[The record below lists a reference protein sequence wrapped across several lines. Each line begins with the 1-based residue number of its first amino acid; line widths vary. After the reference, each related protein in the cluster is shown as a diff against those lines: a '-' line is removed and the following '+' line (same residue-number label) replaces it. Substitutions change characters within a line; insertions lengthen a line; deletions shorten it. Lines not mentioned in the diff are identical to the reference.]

1 MLLPTAEELAAIKG
15 LDVAGYM
22 EPADEVGGD
31 YYDVL
36 AKNDSLK
43 IGIGDVTGHGLESG
57 VMMLMT
63 QSAVRALLNAELEE
77 PSRFMDV
84 VNQTIYGNAKRMQ
97 TGRTLTLSLLDYS
110 PSKNS
115 DGGGQLTV
123 SGYHEEVIIVRQN
136 GQVERLDTAELG
148 VPVGLVD
155 EMVDLVQ
162 RAEIK
167 LDPGDGI
174 ALYTDGIT
182 EAENVNGEQYGLDRL
197 CRVLS
202 DHWTERAAVIIEV
215 AGGDVRDFMGERP
228 QFDDLTLVV
237 LKQE

>member
-1 MLLPTAEELAAIKG
+1 
-15 LDVAGYM
+15 
-22 EPADEVGGD
+22 
-31 YYDVL
+31 
-36 AKNDSLK
+36 
-43 IGIGDVTGHGLESG
+43 
-57 VMMLMT
+57 MMLMT

-215 AGGDVRDFMGERP
+215 AVGDVRDFMGERP

>member
-1 MLLPTAEELAAIKG
+1 
-15 LDVAGYM
+15 
-22 EPADEVGGD
+22 
-31 YYDVL
+31 
-36 AKNDSLK
+36 
-43 IGIGDVTGHGLESG
+43 
-57 VMMLMT
+57 
-63 QSAVRALLNAELEE
+63 
-77 PSRFMDV
+77 
-84 VNQTIYGNAKRMQ
+84 
-97 TGRTLTLSLLDYS
+97 
-110 PSKNS
+110 
-115 DGGGQLTV
+115 
-123 SGYHEEVIIVRQN
+123 
-136 GQVERLDTAELG
+136 LDTAELG

-182 EAENVNGEQYGLDRL
+182 EAENVNGEQYGLDKL

-215 AGGDVRDFMGERP
+215 AVGDVRDFMGERP